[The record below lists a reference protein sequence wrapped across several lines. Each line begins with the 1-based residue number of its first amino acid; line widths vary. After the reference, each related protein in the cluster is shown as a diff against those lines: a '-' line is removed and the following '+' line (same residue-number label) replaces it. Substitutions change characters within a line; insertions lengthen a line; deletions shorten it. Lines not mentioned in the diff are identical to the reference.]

1 MVFAYIKSNIHT
13 YIVRNTYIH
22 LFFFFFYEIKI
33 QNPINFLIIKFKER
47 NSRLRYKNI
56 YIILM
61 FNIKNKKIKLNN
73 IDFNNLCYI
82 Y

>member
-22 LFFFFFYEIKI
+22 PFFFFYEIKI